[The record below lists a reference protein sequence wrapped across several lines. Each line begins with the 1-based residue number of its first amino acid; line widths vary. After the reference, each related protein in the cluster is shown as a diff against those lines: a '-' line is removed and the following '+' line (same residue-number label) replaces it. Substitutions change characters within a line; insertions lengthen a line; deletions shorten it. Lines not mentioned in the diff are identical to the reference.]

1 MEEPAAEPELT
12 YNHQRQDLDALLRWS
27 RDKRVDKDL
36 RVYYVQPAAG
46 DKIFPTD
53 AEFRNIEKEYDY
65 NNPDRPSMENRRK
78 THRKAYQ
85 DAIRYWEATG
95 EVPIEE
101 RSWQYMLLL

>member
-1 MEEPAAEPELT
+1 MFSTTDGSMEEPAAEPELT
-12 YNHQRQDLDALLRWS
+12 YNRQCQDLDALMRWS
-27 RDKRVDKDL
+27 KDKRVEKDL
-36 RVYYVQPAAG
+36 RPAAG

-65 NNPDRPSMENRRK
+65 NNPDRPSMEDRRK

-95 EVPIEE
+95 EVPVEE
-101 RSWQYMLLL
+101 RPWQ